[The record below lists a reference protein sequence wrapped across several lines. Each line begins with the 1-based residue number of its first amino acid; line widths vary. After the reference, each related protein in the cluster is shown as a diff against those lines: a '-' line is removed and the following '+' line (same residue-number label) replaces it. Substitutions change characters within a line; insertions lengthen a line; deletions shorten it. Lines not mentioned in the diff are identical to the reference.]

1 MSSDS
6 MASEL
11 IAALQRS
18 HLDRISRSI
27 RSHPQQASAAVDASV
42 PLLFKALSKNV
53 RDPRGAE
60 ALYRAIER
68 DHDGAVLNRIE
79 DVIDY
84 PESGPGAGILR
95 HVFGDNLD
103 AISSALGGFIQLD
116 SATINRLMTILA
128 PLVLG
133 VLGQRR
139 SQPTG
144 GYDQQRLPEI
154 LEREERQI
162 PRGGGIGD
170 ILGDILRGRAP
181 QQQPQG
187 GGFPQGGFPPQG
199 QGGGFPQ
206 GGFPPGGT
214 PQGGG
219 FPQGGFPPQGQGGGF
234 PQGGFPP
241 TGGGGAPRGKQPGC
255 AQMLGPLLKAS
266 RKKK

>member
-1 MSSDS
+1 MSSNS

-11 IAALQRS
+11 TAALQRN

-27 RSHPQQASAAVDASV
+27 RSQPQQASAAVDAAV
-42 PLLFKALSKNV
+42 PLLFKALSNNV
-53 RDPRGAE
+53 RDPQGAA
-60 ALYRAIER
+60 ALYRAIEK

-84 PESGPGAGILR
+84 PEAGPGAGILR

-103 AISSALGGFIQLD
+103 AISSALGGFIRLD

-144 GYDQQRLPEI
+144 GYDQQRLPQI
-154 LEREERQI
+154 LEHEERQI

-181 QQQPQG
+181 QQPQG
-187 GGFPQGGFPPQG
+187 GGFPQGGYPPQG

-206 GGFPPGGT
+206 GGFPPGGGA

-219 FPQGGFPPQGQGGGF
+219 FPQGGFPPSGGGR
-234 PQGGFPP
+234 
-241 TGGGGAPRGKQPGC
+241 APGKQPGC
-255 AQMLGPLLKAS
+255 AQMLGPLLKAG
-266 RKKK
+266 KKPK